1 MDSCHGSNNI
11 SIFHSQPAHPLK
23 PKIFA
28 VPHGEPSAQCTHGAM
43 CFCWAAWWQD
53 VTRLGHRKIHDS
65 NQLDLCSDIYVE
77 LRSWNFSLEHEL
89 FFFYTCWKTVLLVAW
104 NMADLEKE
112 GTTPTIGGRNSE
124 DILAIELADIADTFL
139 DRWVCFHVYP
149 RPAIL
154 ITMKNR
160 R

>member
-1 MDSCHGSNNI
+1 MNHQSKWAICTITMFTGGYTIFLWFFVMIDIRSYATLLCPLEWWSQVTWPIVGISSWKICWI
-11 SIFHSQPAHPLK
+11 SIIATNHSKPAHPLK

-89 FFFYTCWKTVLLVAW
+89 FLFTLA
-104 NMADLEKE
+104 EK
-112 GTTPTIGGRNSE
+112 P
-124 DILAIELADIADTFL
+124 
-139 DRWVCFHVYP
+139 CFW
-149 RPAIL
+149 
-154 ITMKNR
+154 
-160 R
+160 